1 MCIWTFACRIQIQA
15 AGEIQ
20 EGGKVSEEKNNNS
33 SLKNVVVVVIMV
45 LLVGCVLGYFYWRR
59 GKVTTDDAY
68 VSNDIFLVTPRVTGY
83 VKEVYVSSNQK
94 VKRGQELLTLDPSEF
109 QVAVSEAKAVLA
121 EEIAN
126 LISMELGVPLEL
138 NQTAHRVRGARAQ
151 LRSLYKTLEMAV
163 KEQEAAAHELERTE
177 AENIKSQMD
186 LQRMKALMKSKA
198 VSQLELDE
206 VETRYQTT
214 LAQVRAA
221 KAREERLRKQK
232 ASIESDLDRLKA
244 NIELAATGDDL
255 ATIKSSQVEAQKA
268 AVDLA
273 RARLKKAEL
282 DLEYTTITS
291 PAEGFITRKL
301 VEKGQIVSKGQ
312 PLMAVVSLDLESIS
326 ITANFKET
334 QLTHVRPG
342 QPVTIKVDTYPDI
355 TLKGKV
361 DSIMAGTGAVFSLF
375 PPENATGNYVKVVQR
390 IPVKIV
396 LNEHNPNSMPVLRIG
411 MSVIPTIYTGR

>member
-1 MCIWTFACRIQIQA
+1 M
-15 AGEIQ
+15 
-20 EGGKVSEEKNNNS
+20 SEEKNNNS

-45 LLVGCVLGYFYWRR
+45 LLIGCVLGYFYWRR

-94 VKRGQELLTLDPSEF
+94 VKRGQELLIFDPTEF

-138 NQTAHRVRGARAQ
+138 NQTAHRVRGAQAQ
-151 LRSLYKTLEMAV
+151 LRSLRKTLEMAV
-163 KEQEAAAHELERTE
+163 KEQEAAEHELKRAE
-177 AENIKSQMD
+177 AENSKSLMD
-186 LQRMKALMKSKA
+186 LRRMKALMKSKA

-221 KAREERLRKQK
+221 KAREERLKKQK

-255 ATIKSSQVEAQKA
+255 AAIKSSQVDAQKA

-282 DLEYTTITS
+282 DLEYTTIIS

-312 PLMAVVSLDLESIS
+312 PLMAVASLDPESIS

-361 DSIMAGTGAVFSLF
+361 DSIMAGTGTVFSLF

-396 LNEHNPNSMPVLRIG
+396 LNEHNRNSMPVLRIG

>member
-1 MCIWTFACRIQIQA
+1 M
-15 AGEIQ
+15 
-20 EGGKVSEEKNNNS
+20 SEEKNNNS
-33 SLKNVVVVVIMV
+33 SLKSVVVVVIMV
-45 LLVGCVLGYFYWRR
+45 LLIGCVMGYFYWKR

-68 VSNDIFLVTPRVTGY
+68 VSNDIFPITPRVTGY
-83 VKEVYVSSNQK
+83 VTEVYVSSNQK
-94 VKRGQELLTLDPSEF
+94 VKRGQVLLSLDPSEF

-121 EEIAN
+121 ERIAT
-126 LISMELGVPLEL
+126 LTSVELSVPLEL

-151 LRSLYKTLEMAV
+151 LRSLRKTMEMAV
-163 KEQEAAAHELERTE
+163 KEQEAAEHELKRDE
-177 AENIKSQMD
+177 AENSKSLMD
-186 LQRMKALMKSKA
+186 LRRMKVLMESKA

-232 ASIESDLDRLKA
+232 ASLESDLDRIKA

-268 AVDLA
+268 AVELA

-291 PAEGFITRKL
+291 SAEGFITRKL
-301 VEKGQIVSKGQ
+301 VEKGQMVSKGQ
-312 PLMAVVSLDLESIS
+312 PLMAVASLDPETIS

-334 QLTHVRPG
+334 QITHVRPG
-342 QPVTIKVDTYPDI
+342 QSVTIKVDTYPDI

-361 DSIMAGTGAVFSLF
+361 DSIMAGTGTVFSLF
-375 PPENATGNYVKVVQR
+375 PPENATGNFVKVVQR

-396 LNEHNPNSMPVLRIG
+396 LNEHDRNSMPVLRIG

>member
-1 MCIWTFACRIQIQA
+1 M
-15 AGEIQ
+15 
-20 EGGKVSEEKNNNS
+20 SEEKNNNS

-45 LLVGCVLGYFYWRR
+45 LLIGCVLGYFYWRR

-94 VKRGQELLTLDPSEF
+94 VKRGQELLIFDPTEF

-138 NQTAHRVRGARAQ
+138 NQTAHRVRGAQAQ
-151 LRSLYKTLEMAV
+151 LRSLRKTLEMAV
-163 KEQEAAAHELERTE
+163 KEQEAAEHELKRAE
-177 AENIKSQMD
+177 AENSKSLMD
-186 LQRMKALMKSKA
+186 LRRMKALMKSKA

-221 KAREERLRKQK
+221 KAREERLKKQK

-244 NIELAATGDDL
+244 NIDLAATGDDL
-255 ATIKSSQVEAQKA
+255 AAIKSSQVDAQKA

-282 DLEYTTITS
+282 DLEYTTIIS

-312 PLMAVVSLDLESIS
+312 PLMAVASLDPESIS

-361 DSIMAGTGAVFSLF
+361 DSIMAGTGTVFSLF

-396 LNEHNPNSMPVLRIG
+396 LNEHNRNSMPVLRIG

>member
-1 MCIWTFACRIQIQA
+1 M
-15 AGEIQ
+15 
-20 EGGKVSEEKNNNS
+20 SEEKNNNS

-45 LLVGCVLGYFYWRR
+45 LLIGCVLGYFYWRR

-94 VKRGQELLTLDPSEF
+94 VKMGQELLIFDPTEF

-138 NQTAHRVRGARAQ
+138 NQTAHRVRGAQAQ
-151 LRSLYKTLEMAV
+151 LRSLRKTLEMAV
-163 KEQEAAAHELERTE
+163 KEQEAAEHELKRAE
-177 AENIKSQMD
+177 AENSKSLMD
-186 LQRMKALMKSKA
+186 LRRMKALMKSKA

-221 KAREERLRKQK
+221 KAREERLKKQK

-244 NIELAATGDDL
+244 NIDLAATGDDL
-255 ATIKSSQVEAQKA
+255 AAIKSSQVDAQKA

-282 DLEYTTITS
+282 DLEYTTIIS

-312 PLMAVVSLDLESIS
+312 PLMAVASLDPESIS

-361 DSIMAGTGAVFSLF
+361 DSIMAGTGTVFSLF

-396 LNEHNPNSMPVLRIG
+396 LNEHNRNSMPVLRIG

>member
-1 MCIWTFACRIQIQA
+1 M
-15 AGEIQ
+15 
-20 EGGKVSEEKNNNS
+20 SEEKNNNS

>member
-1 MCIWTFACRIQIQA
+1 
-15 AGEIQ
+15 
-20 EGGKVSEEKNNNS
+20 VSEEKNNNS
-33 SLKNVVVVVIMV
+33 NLKSVVVVVIMV
-45 LLVGCVLGYFYWRR
+45 LLVGCVIGYFYWKK

-68 VSNDIFLVTPRVTGY
+68 VSNDIFPITPRIAGY
-83 VKEVYVSSNQK
+83 VTEVYVSSNQK
-94 VKRGQELLTLDPSEF
+94 VKKGQVLLSLDPSEF

-121 EEIAN
+121 ERMAT
-126 LISMELGVPLEL
+126 LTSVELSVPLEL
-138 NQTAHRVRGARAQ
+138 NQTAHRVRGAQAQ
-151 LRSLYKTLEMAV
+151 LRSLRKTLEMAL
-163 KEQEAAAHELERTE
+163 KEQEAATHDLKRAE
-177 AENIKSQMD
+177 AENSKSQMD

-198 VSQLELDE
+198 VSQLELDG

-214 LAQVRAA
+214 LSQVLAA

-232 ASIESDLDRLKA
+232 ASLESDLDRIKA
-244 NIELAATGDDL
+244 NIKLAATGDDL

-273 RARLKKAEL
+273 RARLKKTEL

-301 VEKGQIVSKGQ
+301 VEKGQMVSKGQ
-312 PLMAVVSLDLESIS
+312 PLMAVASLDPETIS
-326 ITANFKET
+326 IRANFKET

-342 QPVTIKVDTYPDI
+342 QSVTIKVDTYPDI

-361 DSIMAGTGAVFSLF
+361 DSIMAGTGTVFSLF
-375 PPENATGNYVKVVQR
+375 PPENATGNFVKVVQR

-396 LNEHNPNSMPVLRIG
+396 LNEHNRNPMPVLRIG
-411 MSVIPTIYTGR
+411 MSVVPTIYTGR

>member
-1 MCIWTFACRIQIQA
+1 
-15 AGEIQ
+15 
-20 EGGKVSEEKNNNS
+20 VSEEKERGNG
-33 SLKNVVVVVIMV
+33 LKKAVVLVIMV
-45 LLVGCVLGYFYWRR
+45 LLVGCVTGYFYWKR

-68 VSNDIFLVTPRVTGY
+68 VSNDIFPVTPRITGY
-83 VKEVYVSSNQK
+83 VTEVYVSSNQK
-94 VKRGQELLTLDPSEF
+94 VKKGQVLLSFDPSQF

-121 EEIAN
+121 ERIAT
-126 LISMELGVPLEL
+126 LTSVELSVPLEL
-138 NQTAHRVRGARAQ
+138 TQTAHRVRGARAQ
-151 LRSLYKTLEMAV
+151 LRSLRKTLEMAL
-163 KEQEAAAHELERTE
+163 KEQEAAEHELKRAE
-177 AENIKSQMD
+177 AENSKSQMD
-186 LQRMKALMKSKA
+186 LQRMKALMESKA

-214 LAQVRAA
+214 LAQVLAA

-232 ASIESDLDRLKA
+232 ASLESDLDRFKA
-244 NIELAATGDDL
+244 NIKLAATGDDL

-268 AVDLA
+268 AVELV

-301 VEKGQIVSKGQ
+301 VEKGQMVSKGQ
-312 PLMAVVSLDLESIS
+312 PLMAVASLDPETIS
-326 ITANFKET
+326 IRANFKET

-342 QPVTIKVDTYPDI
+342 QSVTIKVDAYPDL

-361 DSIMAGTGAVFSLF
+361 DSIMAGTGTVFSLF
-375 PPENATGNYVKVVQR
+375 PPENATGNFVKVVQR

-411 MSVIPTIYTGR
+411 MSVIPTIYINR